1 MRRGMTSR
9 YALLIAPS
17 SNRVY
22 SSASAALTVAELGVF
37 NETMLSGALSEVELT
52 KMGSVDYVTFTAPAL
67 GEREIAVLSNL
78 SSMLALFA
86 LDENKLLPLDLA
98 RLDRFDSDLVSIQK
112 YQGKTNE
119 NFTKLLLNV
128 TLAASAFSSE
138 FPARRFSVLDPLCG
152 RGTTLNQAL
161 MYGFD
166 CAGVEIDKKAFD
178 AYAVFIERWTKDKRL
193 KHQFQRGKVK
203 GYPKLNLVLGADKD
217 AYKAGDTI
225 SVSCVNADTVAT
237 GEVLPPRSFDLL
249 VTDAPYGVQHGSQSP
264 TGGSS
269 RKPFDLLRTALPV
282 WREALRPGG
291 AMGIAWNTFV
301 AKREALESLMTNSGL
316 IVQRSASFS
325 SFEHRVDQ
333 AILRDVIVARRS

>member
-1 MRRGMTSR
+1 MAFT

-22 SSASAALTVAELGVF
+22 SSASAALTMAELGVF
-37 NETMLSGALSEVELT
+37 NETMLNGALSDTRLT
-52 KMGSVDYVTFTAPAL
+52 KLGSVDYVTFSAPEL
-67 GEREIAVLSNL
+67 GSREIAVLSNL

-86 LDENKLLPLDLA
+86 LEGGKLAPIDLA

-119 NFTKLLLNV
+119 NFTKLLVNV

-138 FPARRFSVLDPLCG
+138 FPDRRFSVLDPLCG

-166 CAGVEIDKKAFD
+166 CAGVEIDRKAFD
-178 AYAVFIERWTKDKRL
+178 AYGVFIERWAKDKRL

-203 GYPKLNLVLGADKD
+203 GCPKLDLVLGADKE
-217 AYKAGDTI
+217 AYRAGHTI
-225 SVSCVNADTVAT
+225 SVSCVNADTLAA

-249 VTDAPYGVQHGSQSP
+249 VTDAPYGVQHGSQ
-264 TGGSS
+264 TTAGSS
-269 RKPFDLLRTALPV
+269 RKPFDLLRSALPV

-301 AKREALESLMTNSGL
+301 AKREALSSLITNAGL
-316 IVQRSASFS
+316 VVQGSASFS

-333 AILRDVIVARRS
+333 AISRDVIVARRS